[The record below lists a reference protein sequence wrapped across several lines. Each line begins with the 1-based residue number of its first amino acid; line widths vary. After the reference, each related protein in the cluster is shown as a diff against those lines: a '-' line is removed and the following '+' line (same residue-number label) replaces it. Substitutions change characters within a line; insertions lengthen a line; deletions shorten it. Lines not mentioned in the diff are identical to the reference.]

1 MILCLT
7 KTMRTPMNKKAFTLL
22 ELMMAVAFSVL
33 LLTGVF
39 GFYNAA
45 NQLYSSG
52 ITAQNLQDGANIVL
66 NKLIEGQAES
76 NTVYRLETSASFY
89 IPTGNSN
96 TLYFCQ
102 YNPSNTPCST
112 SDPTVRWYTLD
123 PTSTSLRYYHPTSN
137 PLGYDVIYTAPKNTT
152 ITLRFSPAQEPNP
165 LPPPTTITIPNV
177 IEIDVALTENLLPN
191 VTNNRLAA
199 SGSASTFVLLR
210 DHP

>member
-137 PLGYDVIYTAPKNTT
+137 SLGYDTVYSAPIGTT
-152 ITLRFSPAQEPNP
+152 ISIRFSPVQQPNP
-165 LPPPTTITIPNV
+165 SPPPPTIAIPNLL
-177 IEIDVALTENLLPN
+177 EIDVALIQN
-191 VTNNRLAA
+191 VSPTITNNRLINSGAA
-199 SGSASTFVLLR
+199 STYVLMR
-210 DHP
+210 NHS